1 MWRVRIFFGKRQICA
16 FWLCVAGTCG
26 STMPISE
33 RHRAMKEDS
42 IDVVNGRRLPEIGL
56 MHKKISP
63 CKGVYIPL
71 QQGLSTVQCGFARHA
86 RPLKAIINYPT
97 VDTMWTL

>member
-1 MWRVRIFFGKRQICA
+1 
-16 FWLCVAGTCG
+16 
-26 STMPISE
+26 MPISE

-63 CKGVYIPL
+63 CKGYLGVTSRGFQRYNA
-71 QQGLSTVQCGFARHA
+71 GLSG
-86 RPLKAIINYPT
+86 INYH
-97 VDTMWTL
+97 

>member
-56 MHKKISP
+56 MHKKINP
-63 CKGVYIPL
+63 CKGDL
-71 QQGLSTVQCGFARHA
+71 GCHQ
-86 RPLKAIINYPT
+86 
-97 VDTMWTL
+97 

>member
-71 QQGLSTVQCGFARHA
+71 QQGLSAVQCGFARHA

-97 VDTMWTL
+97 VDTVWTL

>member
-1 MWRVRIFFGKRQICA
+1 MFFGKRQICA

-63 CKGVYIPL
+63 CSRVLHQPGYRSGRYLHGNTGQSVWL
-71 QQGLSTVQCGFARHA
+71 
-86 RPLKAIINYPT
+86 
-97 VDTMWTL
+97 